1 MKDNRFIELVN
12 LYIDRQISAAE
23 AADLEA
29 EMQANPRRR
38 AIYQQYCRMH
48 RATTLVYESFRA
60 DAPEQQTGLAKGRAT
75 IARFQN
81 KPAANRA
88 RWAYYAGGLA
98 AAACLAILFVRLN
111 TATAPVTDLAATTP
125 KVSHPT
131 TVVASLPPA
140 PVAKPQASPAA
151 RTMLTSLP
159 ANNLAAEQNY
169 SALLAALRQ
178 EEQRAF
184 ANGQIQANR
193 LPSLFEDGVFET
205 QQGFPA
211 TSQRVFRSKQAPAQ
225 QAEFTAFQFQ
235 R

>member
-12 LYIDRQISAAE
+12 LYIDRQISPVEAAE
-23 AADLEA
+23 LEA

-38 AIYQQYCRMH
+38 DIYRQYCQMH

-60 DAPEQQTGLAKGRAT
+60 DAPEQAGLAKGRAT
-75 IARFQN
+75 IARFESQQ
-81 KPAANRA
+81 RHQRS

-98 AAACLAILFVRLN
+98 AVAASLAVVFVRLN
-111 TATAPVTDLAATTP
+111 TTPAADTNLPTVALQSNQAATAVAVAPTPAPQLRANPENRATL
-125 KVSHPT
+125 
-131 TVVASLPPA
+131 ASLQSS
-140 PVAKPQASPAA
+140 K
-151 RTMLTSLP
+151 
-159 ANNLAAEQNY
+159 LAAEQDY
-169 SALLAALRQ
+169 AAMLVALRQ

-184 ANGQIQANR
+184 ATGQIQSNR

-205 QQGFPA
+205 QQRFPA
-211 TSQRVFRSKQAPAQ
+211 NYQRVFRSKQTPAQ

>member
-29 EMQANPRRR
+29 EMQAHPRRR
-38 AIYQQYCRMH
+38 AIYRQYCQMH

-60 DAPEQQTGLAKGRAT
+60 DAPEATGDANGKATRDRLAVQLPPR
-75 IARFQN
+75 RSH
-81 KPAANRA
+81 
-88 RWAYYAGGLA
+88 WAYYAGGLA
-98 AAACLAILFVRLN
+98 AACLALVFVRMSSNPAAGPDLSVAAVQVSQAR
-111 TATAPVTDLAATTP
+111 TAAVAPAAMRPAPTEKRTTLVSLDAATF
-125 KVSHPT
+125 T
-131 TVVASLPPA
+131 TEQDYVAMLA
-140 PVAKPQASPAA
+140 
-151 RTMLTSLP
+151 TMR
-159 ANNLAAEQNY
+159 
-169 SALLAALRQ
+169 RQ
-178 EEQRAF
+178 DRQAF
-184 ANGQIQANR
+184 ANGQIQSNR

-211 TSQRVFRSKQAPAQ
+211 NAPRVFRRKATAAQ